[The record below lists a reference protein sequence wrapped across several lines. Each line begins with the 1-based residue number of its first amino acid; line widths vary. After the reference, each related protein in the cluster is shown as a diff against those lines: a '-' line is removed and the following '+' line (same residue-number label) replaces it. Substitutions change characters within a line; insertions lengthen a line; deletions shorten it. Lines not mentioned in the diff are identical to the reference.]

1 MFEGY
6 TLGLIHQLV
15 DYLLLPVIVALVVC
29 LLLIIWELSA
39 MLSERIYRLE
49 KLLAKQDNSFSDYV
63 SNKLDRLELL
73 ARSGPIL
80 GLMGTLIPLGP
91 GLTAMSMGDLSQ
103 LSTAISVAFDTTVV
117 GLLIGLVAYAMGKF
131 RRRFYEQVYD
141 LHINHQPISTDA

>member
-49 KLLAKQDNSFSDYV
+49 KLLSKQDNSFSDYV